1 MTRKSVL
8 ASVFAVFAALGA
20 AAMPTKAQFQ
30 KVLPLVKELSAEDN
44 AAVKAGTLTPKEAGD
59 RALERA
65 GDTSLDEASRY
76 LFFEAAFAYYVSAT
90 EYDKAAEVVGKL
102 RAEIKDVPDAAVIE
116 FIERRL
122 RKVKREHAGQ
132 LYELL
137 QDARTRSQI
146 GAKIATYQK
155 TVKANPGD
163 TISQARLAY
172 CQVLVRNW
180 DEALKAFAKSD
191 GEVAKMAQAEL
202 AGKGKSAVSLGDF
215 WWGFT
220 INDYNFRNYAEQLAE
235 EFKAHAATHYRKA
248 LAGGEL
254 KGVKRQLVSKRI
266 GDVGTEE
273 PDTVNGRGRPLS
285 QGGDDAAK
293 NVAGASSA
301 AKPSSV
307 KQLPSKT
314 FDLGKGVKMEFIECS
329 AGTFMM
335 GAEPSLWKFEK
346 LMIEFQK
353 DNTHFLYPHK
363 VKITRP
369 FWMSKYPVTFA
380 DFDAVVGGKKYKI
393 AQTAFGDRA
402 IVKYDWEDAENFT
415 ARLTGKLRSKL
426 PKGYVVRLPTEAEF
440 EYAQRCGDG
449 DASDLHRQVFERPLR
464 KEEMIG
470 MVCDSGKNLIELML
484 KNGCSDAK
492 QFLDEKRLN
501 DPYVKYKD
509 NLILFGPA
517 GRYKPNDWG
526 LHDMFLGTVCL
537 DRFGKNSD
545 GKFPYEGPL
554 IPLYKDEESDP
565 LLFKFLPT
573 DKDYNNF
580 RYMIYRPFWSCIP
593 QRANMKNCG
602 WIGEPVAFRI
612 VIGPDLMKEKGFDK
626 K

>member
-8 ASVFAVFAALGA
+8 VSVFAVFAALGT
-20 AAMPTKAQFQ
+20 AAMPTKAEFQ
-30 KVLPLVKELSAEDN
+30 KVLPLVKELSAENN

-65 GDTSLDEASRY
+65 SDTSLDEASRY

-90 EYDKAAEVVGKL
+90 EYDKAAEVVGKF
-102 RAEIKDVPDAAVIE
+102 RSEIKDVPDAAVIE

-137 QDARTRSQI
+137 QNARTRSQI

-202 AGKGKSAVSLGDF
+202 AGKGKSAVELGDF
-215 WWGFT
+215 WWSFT

-235 EFKAHAATHYRKA
+235 EFKAHAATHYLKA
-248 LAGGEL
+248 LKGANL
-254 KGVKRQLVSKRI
+254 SGVKRQVIMQR
-266 GDVGTEE
+266 VGEE
-273 PDTVNGRGRPLS
+273 VATA
-285 QGGDDAAK
+285 GG
-293 NVAGASSA
+293 VRQ
-301 AKPSSV
+301 V
-307 KQLPSKT
+307 KT
-314 FDLGKGVKMEFIECS
+314 FDLGKGVKMEFIECP

-346 LMIEFQK
+346 LMIDFQK

-426 PKGYVVRLPTEAEF
+426 PKGYVVRFPTEAEF
-440 EYAQRCGDG
+440 EYALRCGGG
-449 DASDLHRQVFERPLR
+449 DASDLYRQMFERPPR
-464 KEEMIG
+464 REEMFG

-492 QFLDEKRLN
+492 QFLVEKRLN

-517 GRYKPNDWG
+517 GRYKPNGWG
-526 LHDMFLGTVCL
+526 LHDMFLGTVCI
-537 DRFGKNSD
+537 DRFGRNSE
-545 GKFPYEGPL
+545 GKFPCKGPL
-554 IPLYKDEESDP
+554 LPLYKDEETDP

-573 DKDYNNF
+573 DTDYNNF

-593 QRANMKNCG
+593 QRANMKRCG
-602 WIGEPVAFRI
+602 WIGEPVAFRV

-626 K
+626 R

>member
-132 LYELL
+132 LYEIL

-155 TVKANPGD
+155 TVEANPGD

-191 GEVAKMAQAEL
+191 GEVAKMAKAEL
-202 AGKGKSAVSLGDF
+202 AGKGKSAVELGDF

-220 INDYNFRNYAEQLAE
+220 INDYNFRNYTEQLTE
-235 EFKAHAATHYRKA
+235 EFKAHAATHYLKA
-248 LAGGEL
+248 LKGGEL
-254 KGVKRQLVSKRI
+254 KGVKRQLIMKRI

-273 PDTVNGRGRPLS
+273 PDTVNGRGCPLS
-285 QGGDDAAK
+285 QGSDDAAK

-314 FDLGKGVKMEFIECS
+314 FDLGKGVKMEFIECP
-329 AGTFMM
+329 AGTFTM
-335 GAEPSLWKFEK
+335 GAGPELWNSRHVLAYEGKR
-346 LMIEFQK
+346 
-353 DNTHFLYPHK
+353 DNTNPRYPHK

-369 FWMSKYPVTFA
+369 FWMSKYPVTFE
-380 DFDAVVGGKKYKI
+380 DFDAVVGGEKYKV
-393 AQTAFGDRA
+393 AKAAFGGRA
-402 IVKYDWEDAENFT
+402 IVNYDWDDAENFT
-415 ARLTGKLRSKL
+415 ARLTAKLRSKL
-426 PKGYVVRLPTEAEF
+426 PKGYVVRFPTEAEF
-440 EYAQRCGDG
+440 EYAMKCGSG
-449 DASDLHRQVFERPLR
+449 DENDLCRQVFERPIR
-464 KEEMIG
+464 NDEMIG
-470 MVCDSGKNLIELML
+470 KVYDSAENLIGLMV

-492 QFLDEKRLN
+492 QFMPTKRYQKEF
-501 DPYVKYKD
+501 PFVKYKD
-509 NLILFGPA
+509 DLILFGPA
-517 GRYKPNDWG
+517 GRCKPNSWG
-526 LHDMFLGTVCL
+526 FHDMFLGLHCL
-537 DRFGKNSD
+537 DRLDDKLGYFNSLA
-545 GKFPYEGPL
+545 PM
-554 IPLYKDEESDP
+554 YKEDETDP
-565 LLFKFLPT
+565 LKYAKIDMCSVVYRPYFRT
-573 DKDYNNF
+573 DKIKTF
-580 RYMIYRPFWSCIP
+580 GSTST
-593 QRANMKNCG
+593 
-602 WIGEPVAFRI
+602 PVPFRI